1 MTTCIDYTLD
11 DLANLAASDRLG
23 SPLSRRSFLAGTAAL
38 SLAACGGNG
47 STTETPPAAGSTGF
61 PVTLTGK
68 EGTATIP
75 AEPQRVIAV
84 GFQRDTDTAL
94 ALGVTPIAM
103 VENALFPSLI
113 APWVEAELP
122 DRKPELLNIDN
133 GLPFEKIAGL
143 RPDLIL
149 ATDSYELT
157 DNYAR
162 LAEIAPTLSYVDSVD
177 SETWQQR
184 TTHIGKALG
193 RDEQAQKIIADTEDK
208 IKQAARDHPAFAGK
222 TFSVSAV
229 GGGQLETVLK
239 GDAAVTFL
247 EQLGLRISPEV
258 AALPQSGNPGRA
270 NVSLENLGV
279 LDADVVFVTYV
290 TDDDRALIE
299 ANPIFQRLDAVQS
312 GNYLV
317 LGLPVALAM
326 GFPSPLSIPYGLDR
340 TVTAVAKVLG

>member
-1 MTTCIDYTLD
+1 MCIDDTVAD
-11 DLANLAASDRLG
+11 VVSRADRGQLG
-23 SPLSRRSFLAGTAAL
+23 SPLSRRLFLAGTAAL
-38 SLAACGGNG
+38 GLAACGRNS
-47 STTETPPAAGSTGF
+47 STTDTPPAAHSAGF
-61 PVTLTGK
+61 PVTLQGK

-75 AEPQRVIAV
+75 AEPQRVVTV

-103 VENALFPSLI
+103 VENTLFPSLI
-113 APWVEAELP
+113 APWADAELRDP
-122 DRKPELLNIDN
+122 KPELLSTGN

-143 RPDLIL
+143 SPDLIL

-177 SETWQQR
+177 SDTWQQR

-193 RDEQAQKIIADTEDK
+193 REDQAQKIIANTEAK
-208 IKQAARDHPAFAGK
+208 IRQAAQDHPDFAGK

-239 GDAAVTFL
+239 GDAAITFL

-258 AALPQSGNPGRA
+258 AALQQFRPRWVLLRGCPRAGSRGAEHRAGGLRPVRDEPPGNVAGQAAYRHRPRRRGRA
-270 NVSLENLGV
+270 VGPPH
-279 LDADVVFVTYV
+279 
-290 TDDDRALIE
+290 R
-299 ANPIFQRLDAVQS
+299 
-312 GNYLV
+312 
-317 LGLPVALAM
+317 
-326 GFPSPLSIPYGLDR
+326 
-340 TVTAVAKVLG
+340 

>member
-1 MTTCIDYTLD
+1 MTVCIDYTVD
-11 DLANLAASDRLG
+11 DLVALVAGDRLG
-23 SPLSRRSFLAGTAAL
+23 PPLNRRLFLAGTAAAG
-38 SLAACGGNG
+38 LAACGRNG
-47 STTETPPAAGSTGF
+47 VTTGTPSITDAGF
-61 PVTLTGK
+61 PVTLQGK
-68 EGTATIP
+68 EGAATIR
-75 AEPQRVIAV
+75 AEPRRVIAV
-84 GFQRDTDTAL
+84 GYQRDTDTAL

-103 VENALFPSLI
+103 VENTLFPNLI
-113 APWVEAELP
+113 APWVEAELTGP
-122 DRKPELLNIDN
+122 KPELLNTAN

-162 LAEIAPTLSYVDSVD
+162 LAEIAPTLSYVDGVD
-177 SETWQQR
+177 SDTWQQR
-184 TTHIGKALG
+184 TAHIGKALG
-193 RDEQAQKIIADTEDK
+193 RDEQAQKIIADIENK
-208 IKQAARDHPAFAGK
+208 IKKAAQDNPAFAGK
-222 TFSVSAV
+222 TFSISAV
-229 GGGQLETVLK
+229 GSGQLETVLK

-279 LDADVVFVTYV
+279 LDADIVFVNYV
-290 TDDDRALIE
+290 SDDDRTLIE
-299 ANPIFQRLDAVQS
+299 SNQVFQRLDAVKN

-317 LGLPVALAM
+317 LGLPVALAT

-340 TVTAVAKVLG
+340 TVTAVAKALA

>member
-1 MTTCIDYTLD
+1 MCIDDTLV
-11 DLANLAASDRLG
+11 DLVGWTARERLG
-23 SPLSRRSFLAGTAAL
+23 TPLSRRLFLVGTAAL
-38 SLAACGGNG
+38 GLAACGGNS
-47 STTETPPAAGSTGF
+47 STTETPPAADAGF
-61 PVTLTGK
+61 PVTLQGK

-75 AEPQRVIAV
+75 APPQRVIAV

-103 VENALFPSLI
+103 VENTLFPNLI
-113 APWVEAELP
+113 APWVETELTGP
-122 DRKPELLNIDN
+122 KPELLNTGN

-162 LAEIAPTLSYVDSVD
+162 LAEIAPTLSYVDGVD
-177 SETWQQR
+177 SDTWQQR
-184 TTHIGKALG
+184 TAHIGKALG
-193 RDEQAQKIIADTEDK
+193 RGEQAQKIIADTEDK
-208 IKQAARDHPAFAGK
+208 IKQAAQDHPNFAGK

-229 GGGQLETVLK
+229 SGGLLETVLE

-279 LDADVVFVTYV
+279 LDADIVFVNYV

-299 ANPIFQRLDAVQS
+299 SNPVFQRLDAVQN
-312 GNYLV
+312 GNYLA
-317 LGLPVALAM
+317 LGLPVALAT

-340 TVTAVAKVLG
+340 TVTAVAKVLA

>member
-1 MTTCIDYTLD
+1 MD
-11 DLANLAASDRLG
+11 DLVSRGPRGQLG
-23 SPLSRRSFLAGTAAL
+23 TPLSRRLFLAGSAAL
-38 SLAACGGNG
+38 GLAACGGNG

-61 PVTLTGK
+61 PVTLQGK

-75 AEPQRVIAV
+75 AEPRRVIAV

-113 APWVEAELP
+113 APWVEAELTGP
-122 DRKPELLNIDN
+122 KPELLNTGN

-162 LAEIAPTLSYVDSVD
+162 LAGIAPTLSYVDSVD
-177 SETWQQR
+177 SDTWQQR

-208 IKQAARDHPAFAGK
+208 IKQAAQDHPAFAGK

-229 GGGQLETVLK
+229 AGGLLETVLE

-270 NVSLENLGV
+270 NVSLESLGV
-279 LDADVVFVTYV
+279 LNADIMFVTYT
-290 TDDDRALIE
+290 TDDDRTLIE
-299 ANPIFQRLDAVQS
+299 SNQVFKQLNAVKN
-312 GNYLV
+312 GNYLP
-317 LGLPVALAM
+317 LDIPVALAV
-326 GFPSPLSIPYGLDR
+326 GFPSALSIPYGLDR
-340 TVTAVAKVLG
+340 TVPAIAKALA

>member
-1 MTTCIDYTLD
+1 MTTCIGDTLN
-11 DLANLAASDRLG
+11 DLADLAADDQLG
-23 SPLSRRSFLAGTAAL
+23 PPLSRRFFLAGTAAL
-38 SLAACGGNG
+38 GLAACGANS
-47 STTETPPAAGSTGF
+47 STTGTPPATGSAGF
-61 PVTLTGK
+61 PLTLQGK

-75 AEPQRVIAV
+75 AKPQRVIAV

-113 APWVEAELP
+113 APWVDAELRDP
-122 DRKPELLNIDN
+122 KPELLNTEN
-133 GLPFEKIAGL
+133 GLPFEKIVGL

-162 LAEIAPTLSYVDSVD
+162 LAEIAPTLSYVNGVD
-177 SETWQQR
+177 SDTWQQR

-193 RDEQAQKIIADTEDK
+193 RAEQARQIIADTEDK
-208 IKQAARDHPAFAGK
+208 IRQAAQDHPEFAGK

-229 GGGQLETVLK
+229 GSGQLETVLK

-247 EQLGLRISPEV
+247 EELGLKVSPEV
-258 AALPQSGNPGRA
+258 AALRQSGNPGRS

-279 LDADVVFVTYV
+279 LDADIMFVTYV
-290 TDDDRALIE
+290 SDDDRTLIE
-299 ANPIFQRLDAVQS
+299 SNPVFQQLDAVKND
-312 GNYLV
+312 NYLV
-317 LGLPVALAM
+317 LGLPVTLAT
-326 GFPSPLSIPYGLDR
+326 GFPSPLSIPFGLDR
-340 TVTAVAKVLG
+340 TVTAVAEALA